1 MSRKTHRRLQIGCR
15 VHKGL
20 CFLWM
25 LGLAGSSDLN
35 TITTAE
41 LLWKLPLA
49 VFGFGLFFWLGG
61 DAWWHCSL

>member
-15 VHKGL
+15 VLCGL

-25 LGLAGSSDLN
+25 LGLAGASDLN

-49 VFGFGLFFWLGG
+49 VTGFGLFAWLGG
-61 DAWWHCSL
+61 LMR

>member
-1 MSRKTHRRLQIGCR
+1 MSRSFKKRFQIGCR
-15 VHKGL
+15 VLCGL

-41 LLWKLPLA
+41 LLGKLPLA
-49 VFGFGLFFWLGG
+49 VSGFGLFAWLGG
-61 DAWWHCSL
+61 LMR

>member
-1 MSRKTHRRLQIGCR
+1 MSRKTHRRLQRLSR

-20 CFLWM
+20 RFLWM

-41 LLWKLPLA
+41 LLGKLPLA
-49 VFGFGLFFWLGG
+49 VTGFGLFAWLGG
-61 DAWWHCSL
+61 LWY